1 MVGEMNRRLFL
12 GIFFLFIGLAALF
25 TNLGYLSLEKY
36 IWPGLLA
43 AGGLIFLFFFLAS
56 KSNWWAAIP
65 GCILLAIGVTSAL
78 PWIAPGL
85 EARIGG
91 PVVLAG
97 ISLGFWLVYLRTPGN
112 WWAIIPAGV
121 MLSVASMTLISTD
134 SGLETAGIFF
144 IGLGLTFA
152 LVALL
157 PGASLRMG
165 WPWIPAG
172 ILLLMGFLF
181 ISSASK
187 LASLVLPGAMIVGG
201 LVLVL
206 RAFRNR

>member
-1 MVGEMNRRLFL
+1 MNRRLFL
-12 GIFFLFIGLAALF
+12 GLFFLTVGLAALF
-25 TNLGYLSLEKY
+25 SNLGYLSLEKY
-36 IWPGLLA
+36 LWPGLLA
-43 AGGLIFLFFFLAS
+43 GGGLIFIFFFLAS

-65 GCILLAIGVTSAL
+65 GCILMAIGLTSAL

-85 EARIGG
+85 ESRIGG
-91 PVVLAG
+91 PMVLAG

-121 MLSVASMTLISTD
+121 MLTVASMTLISSE

-187 LASLVLPGAMIVGG
+187 LASLVLPGAMILGG
-201 LVLVL
+201 LVLVF

>member
-1 MVGEMNRRLFL
+1 MNRRLFL
-12 GIFFLFIGLAALF
+12 GIFFLLVGLAALF
-25 TNLGYLSLEKY
+25 SNLGYLSMEKY
-36 IWPGLLA
+36 LWPGILVG
-43 AGGLIFLFFFLAS
+43 GGLIFIFVFLAS
-56 KSNWWAAIP
+56 RSNWWAAIP
-65 GCILLAIGVTSAL
+65 GCVLMAIGLTSAL

-85 EARIGG
+85 EARMGG

-121 MLSVASMTLISTD
+121 MLTVASMTLISTE

-187 LASLVLPGAMIVGG
+187 LASLVLPGAMILGG
-201 LVLVL
+201 LVLVF

>member
-1 MVGEMNRRLFL
+1 MNRRLFL
-12 GIFFLFIGLAALF
+12 GVFFLGVGLIAFLS
-25 TNLGYLSLEKY
+25 NLGYFSLEKY
-36 IWPGLLA
+36 IWPALLA
-43 AGGLIFLFFFLAS
+43 GGGLIFMFFFLSS

-65 GCILLAIGVTSAL
+65 GCILLAIGMSSAL
-78 PWIAPGL
+78 PWIAPDL
-85 EARIGG
+85 ESRIGG
-91 PVVLAG
+91 PVVLSG

-134 SGLETAGIFF
+134 SGMETAGIFF
-144 IGLGLTFA
+144 IGLGFTFA

-181 ISSASK
+181 ISSANK
-187 LASLVLPGAMIVGG
+187 MASLVLPAAMILGG
-201 LVLVL
+201 LVLVF
-206 RAFRNR
+206 RSFRNRL

>member
-1 MVGEMNRRLFL
+1 MNRRLFL
-12 GIFFLFIGLAALF
+12 GILFLLLGLVALLSS
-25 TNLGYLSLEKY
+25 LGYLSIEKY
-36 IWPGLLA
+36 IWPVLLA
-43 AGGLIFLFFFLAS
+43 GGGLIFMVFFLS
-56 KSNWWAAIP
+56 SRSNWWAAIP
-65 GCILLAIGVTSAL
+65 GSILIAIGLTSAL

-85 EARIGG
+85 DSKIGG
-91 PVVLAG
+91 SLVLAG
-97 ISLGFWLVYLRTPGN
+97 ISLGFWLVYLRIPAN

-121 MLSVASMTLISTD
+121 MLSIASMTLVNTD

-187 LASLVLPGAMIVGG
+187 LASLVLPAAMIVGG
-201 LVLVL
+201 LIMTF
-206 RAFRNR
+206 RAFRK

>member
-1 MVGEMNRRLFL
+1 MNRRLFL
-12 GIFFLFIGLAALF
+12 GLFFLAVGIAALF
-25 TNLGYLSLEKY
+25 SNLGYLPLEKY
-36 IWPGLLA
+36 LWPGLLA
-43 AGGLIFLFFFLAS
+43 GGGLIFIFVFLTS

-65 GCILLAIGVTSAL
+65 GCILMAIGLTSAL

-85 EARIGG
+85 ESRMGG

-121 MLSVASMTLISTD
+121 MLTVASMTLISTA

-187 LASLVLPGAMIVGG
+187 LASLVLPGAMILGG
-201 LVLVL
+201 LVMVF

>member
-1 MVGEMNRRLFL
+1 MNRRLFL
-12 GIFFLFIGLAALF
+12 GLFFLLAGLAALF
-25 TNLGYLSLEKY
+25 SSLGYLPMEKFL
-36 IWPGLLA
+36 WPGLISG
-43 AGGLIFLFFFLAS
+43 GGLIFMVFFLTS

-65 GCILLAIGVTSAL
+65 GCILMAIGLTSAL

-85 EARIGG
+85 EGRMGG

-97 ISLGFWLVYLRTPGN
+97 ISLGFWLVYLRVPAN

-121 MLSVASMTLISTD
+121 MLSIASMTLISTEN
-134 SGLETAGIFF
+134 GLATAGIFF

-187 LASLVLPGAMIVGG
+187 LASLVLPSAMILGG
-201 LVLVL
+201 LVLVF
-206 RAFRNR
+206 RAFRTR

>member
-1 MVGEMNRRLFL
+1 MNRRLFL
-12 GIFFLFIGLAALF
+12 GIFFLFVGLAALF
-25 TNLGYLSLEKY
+25 SNLGYISLEKY
-36 IWPGLLA
+36 FWPALLA
-43 AGGLIFLFFFLAS
+43 GGGLIFLFFFLAS

-65 GCILLAIGVTSAL
+65 GCILLSIGLTSAL

-85 EARIGG
+85 EARMGG
-91 PVVLAG
+91 PMVLAG

-121 MLSVASMTLISTD
+121 MLSVASMTLISTA

-181 ISSASK
+181 ISSASR
-187 LASLVLPGAMIVGG
+187 LASLVLPGAMILGG
-201 LVLVL
+201 IVLVF
-206 RAFRNR
+206 RAFRNH

>member
-1 MVGEMNRRLFL
+1 MNRRLIL
-12 GIFFLFIGLAALF
+12 GVFFLLIGLAALF
-25 TNLGYLSLEKY
+25 SNLGYLSIEKY

-43 AGGLIFLFFFLAS
+43 GGGMIFMFFFLVS

-65 GCILLAIGVTSAL
+65 GSILMSIGLTSAL

-85 EARIGG
+85 ESRMGG
-91 PVVLAG
+91 SLVLAG
-97 ISLGFWLVYLRTPGN
+97 ISLGFWLVYLRVPAN

-121 MLSVASMTLISTD
+121 MLSIASMTLISTA

-181 ISSASK
+181 ISSASN
-187 LASLVLPGAMIVGG
+187 LATLVLPGAMIIAG
-201 LVLVL
+201 LVMVF
-206 RAFRNR
+206 RAFRN

>member
-1 MVGEMNRRLFL
+1 MMNRRLVL
-12 GIFFLFIGLAALF
+12 GFFFLIAGLAVLLSNMGF
-25 TNLGYLSLEKY
+25 LSLDKLF
-36 IWPGLLA
+36 WPGVLA
-43 AGGLIFLFFFLAS
+43 GGGLIFIYYFLSS
-56 KSNWWAAIP
+56 KSNWWASIP
-65 GCILLAIGVTSAL
+65 GCIL
-78 PWIAPGL
+78 IAVGLTAAMPTLIPGSEGL
-85 EARIGG
+85 MGG

-97 ISLGFWLVYLRTPGN
+97 ISLGFWLVYLRTPNN

-121 MLSVASMTLISTD
+121 MLSIATMTLINTD
-134 SGLETAGIFF
+134 SGLATAGIFF

-181 ISSASK
+181 ISSASQ
-187 LASLVLPGAMIVGG
+187 LASLVLPSAMIIGG

>member
-1 MVGEMNRRLFL
+1 MNRRLFL
-12 GIFFLFIGLAALF
+12 GVFFLFVGLAALF
-25 TNLGYLSLEKY
+25 SNLGYFSLQKY
-36 IWPGLLA
+36 VWPGLLA
-43 AGGLIFLFFFLAS
+43 GGGLIFLYFFLAS

-65 GCILLAIGVTSAL
+65 GSILLAIGLTSAL
-78 PWIAPGL
+78 PWVAPGL
-85 EARIGG
+85 ETRMGG
-91 PVVLAG
+91 PMVLAG

-121 MLSVASMTLISTD
+121 MLSVASMTLISTA

-187 LASLVLPGAMIVGG
+187 LASLVLPGAMILGG
-201 LVLVL
+201 LVLVF